1 MAVPLTEG
9 SGRVEAF
16 SDGVMAVAITLLVL
30 DLAVPAR
37 DALGGHSLAYALGRL
52 WPNFAAFVVSFL
64 VIGIMWVNHHGVFS
78 RVRAVD
84 RVVLFANLFLLMV
97 VTTIPFATRLLAEYL
112 TAGGADSHI
121 AAAVYSATMFAASV
135 GFVLLWLSVT
145 RSQQLLQDH
154 VDVAAARASVRRF
167 GLGLGIYAALVG
179 LAFVSA
185 PLTLVVHFAV
195 AIYYCFDQLS
205 G

>member
-1 MAVPLTEG
+1 
-9 SGRVEAF
+9 
-16 SDGVMAVAITLLVL
+16 
-30 DLAVPAR
+30 
-37 DALGGHSLAYALGRL
+37 
-52 WPNFAAFVVSFL
+52 
-64 VIGIMWVNHHGVFS
+64 MWVNHHGVFS

-145 RSQQLLQDH
+145 RSQQLLEDH